1 MLLRKIRVSEF
12 NVIEFDA
19 IIEFPF
25 IIDKLL
31 ELLEDLIATEN
42 LE

>member
-19 IIEFPF
+19 F
-25 IIDKLL
+25 IKLPLIVDKLL
-31 ELLEDLIATEN
+31 ELLEDLIATEI